1 MNRVAITGLAPI
13 TAMGTGKAFFEHLLK
28 KEAVIRRIPPEYTG
42 APLSTGWYVPF
53 PEVDYKPFGRDFLRM
68 SAMTSRNAC
77 TGAAAALLALK
88 DAGLE
93 QPDPDTAVFFGVGAP
108 HSQEVVKGYRSV
120 TEHKPMHPC
129 TNPMIMTNSVPA
141 WISILLGIHGVSQVV
156 STACAS
162 GTSAIGEA
170 YLHIRSGRGSMAIC
184 GGADDLACDEGM
196 MLRSF
201 DVLGALTKAE
211 DGIPRAFSQERS
223 GFLFSEGATCALIL
237 EEYASARKR
246 GARIYAEITGYAA
259 TCDAY
264 HIVQMPPVPTQIIR
278 MLEQLTVGEQIDY
291 YNAHG
296 TGTPVND
303 RTEQLALTETFGER
317 AASIPVTSVK
327 GILGHTIG
335 ASGAIEAA
343 VCAYSLH
350 NQVIHGNLLG
360 TPLPGLCLPEESRE
374 VSIRTAISAS
384 FGFGGHNAALKFR
397 REEPA

>member
-68 SAMTSRNAC
+68 SAMASRNAC

-88 DAGLE
+88 DSGLE
-93 QPDPDTAVFFGVGAP
+93 Q
-108 HSQEVVKGYRSV
+108 QEVVKGYRSV

-170 YLHIRSGRGSMAIC
+170 YLYIRSGRGSMAIC

-223 GFLFSEGATCALIL
+223 GFLFSEGAACALIL
-237 EEYASARKR
+237 EEYESARKR

-278 MLEQLTVGEQIDY
+278 MLERLTVGEQIDY